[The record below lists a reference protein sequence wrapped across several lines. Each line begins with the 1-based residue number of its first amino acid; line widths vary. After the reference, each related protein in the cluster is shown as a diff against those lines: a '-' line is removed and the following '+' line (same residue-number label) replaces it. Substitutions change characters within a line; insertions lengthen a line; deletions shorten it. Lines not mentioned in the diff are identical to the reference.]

1 MKCSIG
7 TIVRILFMF
16 VIMLLFP
23 VSSSGQIPRVVKS
36 VVKSISKKEGAA
48 IAAWQ
53 VHNSL
58 SSEGNSVNPNRT
70 QNLSKSGVEMLQQS
84 LRQHALRARRLDS
97 VAALAESRINTSI
110 VALPSPPD
118 SQRKRTNTNK
128 AMMVTKED
136 MLTRFLKYVKIDSQ
150 SQEADV
156 AGEFPMTDGQIVMA
170 KFLEDEAKALGADV
184 YRSEDAYVYITIPSN
199 TNDKV
204 PTLGISCHLDFTPE
218 APGGNINPIVKRNY
232 QGGDILLGNGK
243 YLRVDSPEGADLKN
257 LIGKTIIHTDGA
269 TLLGGD
275 DKNGCAIA
283 MSLVESLLRAGRKS
297 KHGIIQ
303 VVFCPNEDVGLS
315 AERIDTTR
323 FNPDILFDLDGEGSS
338 EVLAENFTARSL
350 VLKFVG
356 RYAHPGSAKE
366 QKLGDA
372 LAAASSFIAAIP
384 LKYRPENTEGRE
396 GYIHPWKMA
405 ADGNDYIVHSRIR
418 YFDKEEGAEFKRILA
433 DNIESIKRNF
443 SNVKVETV
451 QDILQYENVAYNM
464 HPESRNIVEQAAK
477 KVGVEVNFVD
487 VRGGT
492 TASMFT
498 AKGLRGGMCL
508 FTGQHA
514 IHSVH
519 EYSVLE
525 EMYDSYKM
533 MLHVIGLVAGL
544 EE

>member
-1 MKCSIG
+1 MKNRVECIWHVLSVLI
-7 TIVRILFMF
+7 
-16 VIMLLFP
+16 IMLLFP
-23 VSSSGQIPRVVKS
+23 VSLSSQGWGGNVVRAIS
-36 VVKSISKKEGAA
+36 SKKNAMREISVASA
-48 IAAWQ
+48 NRS
-53 VHNSL
+53 VTYTSL
-58 SSEGNSVNPNRT
+58 SPSIDMKR
-70 QNLSKSGVEMLQQS
+70 
-84 LRQHALRARRLDS
+84 HAPHAVVDS
-97 VAALAESRINTSI
+97 TLNVKIA
-110 VALPSPPD
+110 ALPSPYD
-118 SQRKRTNTNK
+118 MQRRGADKK
-128 AMMVTKED
+128 KVFMVAQDEI
-136 MLTRFLKYVKIDSQ
+136 LTRFLKYVRINSQ

-156 AGEFPMTDGQIVMA
+156 AGEFPMTDGQIEMA
-170 KFLEDEAKALGADV
+170 EYLEKEAKTLGADV
-184 YRSEDAYVYITIPSN
+184 YRSENAYVYVTIPSN
-199 TNDKV
+199 IKEKV

-218 APGGNINPIVKRNY
+218 APGGDIIPIVKHDY
-232 QGGDILLGNGK
+232 QGGDILLGNGQ

-257 LIGKTIIHTDGA
+257 LIGKTIIHTDGT

-283 MSLVESLLRAGRKS
+283 MSVVESILRAGNKV
-297 KHGIIQ
+297 KHGKIQ

-323 FNPDILFDLDGEGSS
+323 FNPGILFDLDGEGGS
-338 EVLAENFTARSL
+338 EVLSENFTARSL

-356 RYAHPGSAKE
+356 RYAHPGSAKQ

-372 LAAASSFIAAIP
+372 LAAASSFVAAVP
-384 LKYRPENTEGRE
+384 LKYRPENTEGRD
-396 GYIHPWKMA
+396 GYIHPWKMSVN
-405 ADGNDYIVHSRIR
+405 GNDYTVHSRIR
-418 YFDKEEGAEFKRILA
+418 YFDKEEGAELKHILA
-433 DNIESIKRNF
+433 DNIEKIKQSF
-443 SNVKVETV
+443 PNVAVETV

-464 HPESRNIVEQAAK
+464 HPESRNIIEQAAK
-477 KVGVEVNFVD
+477 KAGVQINWVK

-525 EMYDSYKM
+525 EMYNSYLM
-533 MLHVIGLVAGL
+533 MLHVVDLVTRL